1 MVACGPAKSTQEIDQ
16 HTQRVRDEACPW
28 QRPRRGVGRGGGPHR
43 AVCPAALEERGM
55 REARNIR
62 PGTSGRQAPAER
74 GRQHEVVLTTGG
86 KLLKEEREVWRAGA
100 TP

>member
-1 MVACGPAKSTQEIDQ
+1 
-16 HTQRVRDEACPW
+16 
-28 QRPRRGVGRGGGPHR
+28 
-43 AVCPAALEERGM
+43 M

-86 KLLKEEREVWRAGA
+86 KLLKEEQEVWRAGA